1 MGQYY
6 KGELSDSELA
16 DAKIA
21 IIVSKFNEDIT
32 TKLLEGALEELK
44 DNNIDEDKIEV
55 MYVPGAFELGVTAKA
70 AAEKG
75 SDAVICLGA
84 VIQGG
89 TPHFEYVANTC
100 ALAISN
106 VALNTG
112 VPTIFGVLTVN
123 NQEQAIE
130 RVGGKEGHKGKE
142 AAATALEM
150 ISLLRSMK
158 EEKSKKLTGFVS

>member
-75 SDAVICLGA
+75 SDFIIA
-84 VIQGG
+84 
-89 TPHFEYVANTC
+89 FD
-100 ALAISN
+100 
-106 VALNTG
+106 
-112 VPTIFGVLTVN
+112 
-123 NQEQAIE
+123 
-130 RVGGKEGHKGKE
+130 EGRK
-142 AAATALEM
+142 
-150 ISLLRSMK
+150 I
-158 EEKSKKLTGFVS
+158 

>member
-55 MYVPGAFELGVTAKA
+55 ML
-70 AAEKG
+70 
-75 SDAVICLGA
+75 I
-84 VIQGG
+84 
-89 TPHFEYVANTC
+89 
-100 ALAISN
+100 
-106 VALNTG
+106 
-112 VPTIFGVLTVN
+112 
-123 NQEQAIE
+123 
-130 RVGGKEGHKGKE
+130 
-142 AAATALEM
+142 
-150 ISLLRSMK
+150 
-158 EEKSKKLTGFVS
+158 

>member
-106 VALNTG
+106 VAL
-112 VPTIFGVLTVN
+112 
-123 NQEQAIE
+123 
-130 RVGGKEGHKGKE
+130 KE